1 MQLRS
6 LRSISGESMSS
17 SLLVLVIGF
26 LSRNVAILH
35 VLKLAF
41 SSVFAEYKAEK
52 TKQGSH
58 PQHMWMGGCVSVYPD
73 QKK

>member
-1 MQLRS
+1 
-6 LRSISGESMSS
+6 MSS

-52 TKQGSH
+52 TKQGTLNVCGWEGVFLSI
-58 PQHMWMGGCVSVYPD
+58 QF
-73 QKK
+73 KK